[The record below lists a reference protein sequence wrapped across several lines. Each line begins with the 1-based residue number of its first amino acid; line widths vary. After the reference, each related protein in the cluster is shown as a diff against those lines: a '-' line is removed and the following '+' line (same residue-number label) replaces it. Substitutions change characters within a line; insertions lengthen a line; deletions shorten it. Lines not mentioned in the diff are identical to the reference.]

1 MPYSERVEDA
11 LILAARL
18 HQNQTR
24 KQSEVP
30 YLTHLLAVAATV
42 GENGGTEDEFIAA
55 LLHDAIEDQGGSA
68 VRDLLRHRFGDNVT
82 RIVDGCSDTDQ
93 TPKPPW
99 RQRKEAYLRHLA
111 EADASIRLV
120 SMADKLHNARS
131 TLTDLRRYGD
141 TVWTRFNG
149 GREGTLWYYR
159 SLADFFC
166 AVEDR
171 PLAQELCDVVDELD
185 KTANA
190 MQPAEQSP

>member
-1 MPYSERVEDA
+1 MLYTERVEDA
-11 LILAARL
+11 LVLAARL

-55 LLHDAIEDQGGSA
+55 LLHDAIEDQGGST
-68 VRDLLRHRFGDNVT
+68 VRELLRNRFGDNVT
-82 RIVDGCSDTDQ
+82 RIVDGCTDTDQ

-99 RQRKEAYLRHLA
+99 RQRKQAYLRHLA
-111 EADASIRLV
+111 DADDSIRLV

-131 TLTDLRRYGD
+131 TLTDLRRHGNSI
-141 TVWTRFNG
+141 WTRFNG

-166 AVEDR
+166 AVENR
-171 PLAQELCDVVDELD
+171 PLAPELREVVDALEE
-185 KTANA
+185 TART
-190 MQPAEQSP
+190 MPPDPESH